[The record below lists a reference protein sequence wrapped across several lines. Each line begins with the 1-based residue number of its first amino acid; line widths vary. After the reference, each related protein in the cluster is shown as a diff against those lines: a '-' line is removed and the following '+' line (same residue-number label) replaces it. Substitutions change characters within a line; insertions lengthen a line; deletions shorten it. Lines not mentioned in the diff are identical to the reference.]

1 MKKYKRSIL
10 IAALAA
16 TSVMA
21 YGWGQKGHDTVA
33 CIAENHL
40 TPEAKSM
47 IDSLLDG
54 RSIIYWSNWLDNASH
69 TPEYAYTKTWH
80 YRNIDADETYW
91 NARRNPKGD
100 VVTALNE
107 QILLLGDTTKSKD
120 ERALALKIVVHLAG
134 DIHQPMHLGHL
145 SDLGGNK
152 WVVKH
157 FNSPRNLHSEWDSAI
172 LENGHKWSY
181 SEWQQQIDRATP
193 EQQSE
198 ILNSMLP
205 EDWGLESYKIAKE
218 IYETTP
224 QNTNIEYNYIAKWTP
239 VIEKQLLR
247 GGLRLAAILNA
258 AFSGSYS
265 DSSIVPIADTTAKK

>member
-1 MKKYKRSIL
+1 MKTYKFGL
-10 IAALAA
+10 LL
-16 TSVMA
+16 SVMAVSSLMA

-33 CIAENHL
+33 FIAENHL
-40 TPEAKSM
+40 SSSTKAA

-54 RSIIYWSNWLDNASH
+54 RSIVYWSNWLDNASH
-69 TPEYAYTKTWH
+69 TPEYSYSKTWH

-91 NARRNPKGD
+91 NARKNPKGD
-100 VVTALNE
+100 VVTALDE
-107 QILLLGDTTKSKD
+107 QILVLSDTTKSKD
-120 ERALALKIVVHLAG
+120 ERALALKIVVHLVG
-134 DIHQPMHLGHL
+134 DIHQPLHLGHA

-172 LENGHKWSY
+172 LEAGHKWSY
-181 SEWQQQIDRATP
+181 TEWQQQIDRATP
-193 EQQSE
+193 EQESE
-198 ILNSMLP
+198 IIQSLLP
-205 EDWGLESYKIAKE
+205 EDWGLETYKIAKE

-258 AFSGSYS
+258 AMSAGAS
-265 DSSIVPIADTTAKK
+265 DN